1 MRYYEKLRSK
11 KGNVRLC
18 SISLLDA
25 DKYCEWK
32 NRTDEESR
40 IVFES
45 YKDEKVLDIQD
56 AEKILNDL
64 ATDDAFA
71 IINDNQLIGLIGYS
85 RMKLCNQ
92 RTNVWI
98 QMDPYLDMDK
108 QVFFGEEAL
117 DALIRY
123 SYDSMNLHNIMMQVP
138 AFNIQ
143 ALEILRNSNMQYL
156 GSSVA
161 TALYQNDLYYSTVYY
176 QTTKERYLENY
187 KHIEKIDKSCRR
199 IMIPDD
205 SKLSE
210 LVQGEKIS
218 LVKCKNPTDKQVS
231 RCAEIL
237 NNPKV
242 GIPFGWHKV
251 NWNDYRARKYLSN
264 SEYLVLKEEELVGCV
279 NLFRKDVRSHNAEL
293 EIMIGEQYQKK
304 GYGREA
310 LTLLLQDA
318 FENGGYVSLLSSIFS
333 FNDKSQKLHE
343 AMGYHKFGSRMESYY
358 AYGEFH
364 DIEMYEM
371 PRDSYFKKYHK

>member
-1 MRYYEKLRSK
+1 MRYYEKLQGK
-11 KGNVRLC
+11 KGNVKLC

-64 ATDDAFA
+64 ATEDAFA

-92 RTNVWI
+92 RTNIWI

-117 DALIRY
+117 DAFIKY
-123 SYDSMNLHNIMMQVP
+123 SYDSMNLHNIMIQVP
-138 AFNIQ
+138 AFNKQ

-161 TALYQNDLYYSTVYY
+161 TALYQNDLYYNTVYY
-176 QTTKERYLENY
+176 QTTKESYLENY

-199 IMIPDD
+199 IMIPND

-210 LVQGEKIS
+210 LVQGDKVS
-218 LVKCKNPTDKQVS
+218 LVKCKSPTDKQIS
-231 RCAEIL
+231 KCAEIL

-242 GIPFGWHKV
+242 GIPFGWYKV

-310 LTLLLQDA
+310 LTLLLRDA
-318 FENGGYVSLLSSIFS
+318 FENGGYVNLLSSIFS
-333 FNDKSQKLHE
+333 FNDKSQNLHE
-343 AMGYHKFGSRMESYY
+343 SMGYHKFGSRMESYY

-364 DIEMYEM
+364 GIDMYEM